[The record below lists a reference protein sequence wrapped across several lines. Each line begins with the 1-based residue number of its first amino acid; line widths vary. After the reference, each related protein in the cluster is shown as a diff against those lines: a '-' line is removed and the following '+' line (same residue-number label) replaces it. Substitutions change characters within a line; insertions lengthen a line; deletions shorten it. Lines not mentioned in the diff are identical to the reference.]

1 MIKETS
7 KTIFYL
13 ADLKNK
19 NDFKKLF
26 IEQWNW
32 DPPRISSPIIDFPD
46 EIKTK
51 IKESEILAER
61 GAYQIF
67 LFILKEINFDSRE
80 FKVIENKILRNS
92 DLRPMLENA
101 VFIFSS
107 EDFDYT
113 DFVRA
118 EKTSQKIRIKRFS
131 INPENRSKLRTPS
144 EQLSKLKL
152 DLNDLNQ
159 PAKVNS
165 YIKNKIQEAFSVDVV
180 TESFFNDYIEI
191 FKKIEKS
198 LTNQKVDVL
207 EKEKNNK
214 LKDFIH
220 QLLDRMMFLYFV
232 QKRGCFG
239 NDKNFLAHFWDA
251 YKTDFQGENKFQ
263 EDWLNVLFFDVLS
276 TPSWMY
282 KDRDYLKDFNS
293 ILKTAPYFNGGLFEK
308 NDLDKIGWKIS
319 DDLFEDLFS
328 FLESYNFT
336 IEESTPF
343 EIDIAINPE
352 MLGNIYEHLVNIEEV
367 EEQSK
372 AGIFYTP
379 KVEIELMLRKS
390 LVEFLFN
397 KTQIDKKKLYE
408 FIFPEL
414 GTEIK
419 ENFNNEESENL
430 LKELDNIF
438 ILDPACGSGHYLVVA
453 VQLLY
458 QLKEILWENLG
469 IKHLGCYQEKKQII
483 ERNIYGNDIKA
494 WAVSISKLRLWLDL
508 FVYAEEDV
516 LKDQTNPILPSLNF
530 KIRVGDSIVQ
540 RIGHQLVPLRR
551 LQHLVSNRAKDL
563 KILIQKKQYIYKT
576 GDNEEYKNTLYLE
589 KKLLLD
595 IIAEMQIET
604 KQQIQKK
611 NADLK
616 KIQNNLFM
624 DNSKEISEILST
636 NQIKEE
642 VESLTQKYKE
652 LIEMENELIKM
663 KEPPMIWDLAFAE
676 VFAEKKGFDIVIANP
691 PYVRQEKI
699 DDLNGFYSRKEYKDK
714 LIRQIFLDWSY
725 NFEGNIINEST
736 IPKKFDK
743 RCDLYVYF
751 YLKGLKLLNPEGIF
765 CYISSN
771 SWLDV
776 GYGKILQE
784 ILIKSVPI
792 IGIYD
797 NLVKRSFKHADIN
810 TIIAILKA
818 PKNRDCEK
826 EIQENE
832 VSFVMFKR
840 PFEEIMCSEIFIEL
854 EKEDG
859 FNKYPEGKRKETDIF
874 RIHKIN
880 QNELYEFGKDQKT
893 GTYIGNKWGGKY
905 LRAPEIYFKILEKG
919 KDKLVKLGDVA
930 DVRFGI
936 KTGANEFFYLKPVD
950 RTVKEVVEIAE
961 KNPQALIRVKNSA
974 GWEGEIEAEFLKPVI
989 KSPRELKTIIVK
1001 IEDLNYL
1008 VFMCHKSK
1016 KELKGKKALEYIEWG
1031 EKEKFNTRPT
1041 CKSRNMWW
1049 NLDGFVIS
1057 FTRGLF
1063 INSRFITSLNNKAK
1077 AFVDANLIMPIPKP
1091 NLDLN
1096 NVAHFLN
1103 STIGNLM
1110 LELGGRVSLGEGVL
1124 KIQNYEYEDIIV
1136 LDPALLLKYPN
1147 LYNVFRS
1154 IFVELGFNPQKPIR
1168 KQEPK
1173 PLPDRK
1179 ELDDTVFDALGLTE
1193 DERKEVY
1200 WAVAELVQNRLNKA
1214 QSV

>member
-293 ILKTAPYFNGGLFEK
+293 ILKTAPYLNGGLFEK

-419 ENFNNEESENL
+419 ENFNKEEAENL

-483 ERNIYGNDIKA
+483 ERNIYGNDIEA
-494 WAVSISKLRLWLDL
+494 WAVNISKLRLWLDL

-516 LKDQTNPILPSLNF
+516 LKDQSNPILPSLNF

-551 LQHLVSNRAKDL
+551 LQHLVSNHAKDL
-563 KILIQKKQYIYKT
+563 KILIQKKQHIYKT
-576 GDNEEYKNTLYLE
+576 GDNEEYKKTLYLE

-595 IIAEMQIET
+595 IIDEMKIET
-604 KQQIQKK
+604 EQQIQKK
-611 NADLK
+611 RAGLK
-616 KIQNNLFM
+616 AIQNLFM

-642 VESLTQKYKE
+642 VELLTQEYNE
-652 LIEMENELIKM
+652 LIEMKNELKKM

-676 VFAEKKGFDIVIANP
+676 VFADKKGFDIVIANP
-691 PYVRQEKI
+691 PYVKQERI
-699 DDLNGFYSRKEYKDK
+699 NDLNGFYSKKEYKDK

-725 NFEGNIINEST
+725 NFEGKVVNESP

-818 PKNRDCEK
+818 PQNGDCEK

-840 PFEEIMCSEIFIEL
+840 PFEEIMCSEVFIEL

-880 QNELYEFGKDQKT
+880 QKELYEFGKDQKT

-919 KDKLVKLGDVA
+919 KEILSSLASYSKFSGYIHD
-930 DVRFGI
+930 
-936 KTGANEFFYLKPVD
+936 NN
-950 RTVKEVVEIAE
+950 VKEQYPKAKIVLSSQLINKITIYSSDKEVIIYGVKKDGNSRLIPDIVIPRTFNDTFISHLNKDKIFFKRFYKIILINKNQCEKIAIQLNLTIQVLFWE
-961 KNPQALIRVKNSA
+961 MIGIPEGMGALNVYKDD
-974 GWEGEIEAEFLKPVI
+974 F
-989 KSPRELKTIIVK
+989 VK
-1001 IEDLNYL
+1001 ILII
-1008 VFMCHKSK
+1008 KP
-1016 KELKGKKALEYIEWG
+1016 ELINFNTKGKNNFL
-1031 EKEKFNTRPT
+1031 TR
-1041 CKSRNMWW
+1041 
-1049 NLDGFVIS
+1049 
-1057 FTRGLF
+1057 
-1063 INSRFITSLNNKAK
+1063 
-1077 AFVDANLIMPIPKP
+1077 
-1091 NLDLN
+1091 
-1096 NVAHFLN
+1096 
-1103 STIGNLM
+1103 
-1110 LELGGRVSLGEGVL
+1110 
-1124 KIQNYEYEDIIV
+1124 KIH
-1136 LDPALLLKYPN
+1136 
-1147 LYNVFRS
+1147 S
-1154 IFVELGFNPQKPIR
+1154 IFTELGFDPSKPIR
-1168 KQEPK
+1168 EQEPN

-1179 ELDDTVFDALGLTE
+1179 ELDDIVFDALGLTE
-1193 DERKEVY
+1193 EERKEVY